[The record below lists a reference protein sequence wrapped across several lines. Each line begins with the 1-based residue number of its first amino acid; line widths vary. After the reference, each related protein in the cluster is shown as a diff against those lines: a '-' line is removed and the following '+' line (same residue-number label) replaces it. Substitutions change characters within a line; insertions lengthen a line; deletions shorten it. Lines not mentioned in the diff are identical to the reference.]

1 MNYEKEGRIMT
12 KSIDNETRIGTS
24 EAAQLS
30 GYSLR
35 HIQNMIKDGR
45 LSATR
50 TENSSYSID
59 KSEFFRVFPDAQ
71 PEVKQRKQMQSSPDE
86 LRIVHETEIKY
97 LKQINDLLQTQLN
110 EAKSLIEKSEKEKTA
125 LFEALGSTQKLLEH
139 TKRKKLFGV
148 F

>member
-1 MNYEKEGRIMT
+1 MVVQN
-12 KSIDNETRIGTS
+12 IDNDTRIGTAQ
-24 EAAQLS
+24 AAKLA
-30 GYSLR
+30 GCSLR

-50 TENSSYSID
+50 TENNSYSID
-59 KSEFFRVFPDAQ
+59 KSEFFRVFPDAH
-71 PEVKQRKQMQSSPDE
+71 PEVRQRKQMQSSPDE

-97 LKQINDLLQTQLN
+97 LKQINDLLQAQLD

>member
-1 MNYEKEGRIMT
+1 MKKTVHN
-12 KSIDNETRIGTS
+12 NTRIGTS

-97 LKQINDLLQTQLN
+97 LKQINDLLQAQLD

-125 LFEALGSTQKLLEH
+125 LFEAQEALKN
-139 TKRKKLFGV
+139 F
-148 F
+148 